1 MNKNLKTLSNTQKLE
16 LLKFNNYTSNSK
28 VLKLRMIKNFYQ
40 KKKKKLVR
48 TSKIGIY
55 SKTQKLKPF
64 KIIFLKKTKRCFEC
78 VGTTIDRKVSS
89 VFQETK
95 KKKKKKKRRRR
106 KRKSRVKTRGKWSVL
121 YIAYWGNQQSKNT
134 HRKF

>member
-28 VLKLRMIKNFYQ
+28 VLKLRMIKNFYP
-40 KKKKKLVR
+40 KKLVR

-64 KIIFLKKTKRCFEC
+64 KIIFKKKTKRCFEC